1 MWQHRG
7 SIVASHL
14 SIPRSVRKASLGGQ
28 AGECVIEEEGGGLR
42 PIWDALSEL
51 LNFRLLSNKFF
62 LLIGKVSIHFYT
74 NIYQI
79 YKKVQ
84 GGLT

>member
-14 SIPRSVRKASLGGQ
+14 SIPRSVRKASLPE
-28 AGECVIEEEGGGLR
+28 AVEEEGGGLR
-42 PIWDALSEL
+42 PMWDALSDL

-62 LLIGKVSIHFYT
+62 LLIGSVTDIFT
-74 NIYQI
+74 
-79 YKKVQ
+79 
-84 GGLT
+84 

>member
-14 SIPRSVRKASLGGQ
+14 SIPRSVRKASLGGGGGGGTEVG
-28 AGECVIEEEGGGLR
+28 GETGEEGGGLR
-42 PIWDALSEL
+42 PLWDALSEL

-62 LLIGKVSIHFYT
+62 LLIGEVSQHFST
-74 NIYQI
+74 NTNMI
-79 YKKVQ
+79 
-84 GGLT
+84 

>member
-14 SIPRSVRKASLGGQ
+14 SIPRSVRRASLGGQ
-28 AGECVIEEEGGGLR
+28 ADRAVVEGEGGGGGCGPL
-42 PIWDALSEL
+42 WDALSDL

-62 LLIGKVSIHFYT
+62 LLIGM
-74 NIYQI
+74 
-79 YKKVQ
+79 
-84 GGLT
+84 